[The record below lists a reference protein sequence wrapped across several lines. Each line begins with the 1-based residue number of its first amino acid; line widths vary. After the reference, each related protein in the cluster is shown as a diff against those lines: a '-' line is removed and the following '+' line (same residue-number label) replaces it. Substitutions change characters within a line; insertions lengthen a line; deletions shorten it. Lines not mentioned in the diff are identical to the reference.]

1 MLSHDPI
8 PSLKWGAM
16 TMGFVPP
23 AAGWPAS
30 IGVGD
35 RVAFTFRPKG
45 VGEFEI
51 VSVTPAVGCV
61 RSGRAGA
68 CAEGPACRSRPG
80 RRGEAMIARII
91 RWSLANRF
99 LVLLVTVI
107 VTAWGAWAVSHA
119 PLDALPD
126 LSDVQ
131 VIIRTTY
138 PGQAPQIVEN
148 QVTYPL
154 TTTMMSVPGAK
165 NVRGYS
171 FFGDSFVYVLFD
183 DGTDPYWARSRV
195 LEYLNQVQGRLPR
208 EAKPALG
215 PDATG
220 VGWIYEYALVD
231 RSGKHDLAEL
241 RALQDWFLKYELK
254 SVPNVAEVASVGGMV
269 RQYQIVLDPER
280 LRAYRITHSRVI
292 EAVQKANQE
301 TGGSVLELGEAE
313 YMVRASG
320 YLKTLD
326 DFRKIPVFT
335 SEAGVPVRL
344 GDVARV
350 QVGPEARRGIAELDG
365 QGETVGGIIVMRSGK
380 NALETIDA
388 VKAKLASLK
397 AGLPEGVEIVPV
409 YDRSTLI
416 RNAVRNL
423 AEKLVE
429 EFAVVALVCV
439 AFLFHLRSAFVA
451 IVSLPIGVLMAFI
464 VMHYQG
470 VNANIM
476 SLGGIAIAIGAMVD
490 AAVVMIENAHKHVE
504 RWRHAHGGQA
514 PAGADQWRVVGDAAV
529 EVGPAL
535 FFCLLII
542 TLSFIPVFML
552 EAQEGR
558 LFSPLAFTKTYA
570 MAASAILAIT
580 LVPVLMGYLIRGR
593 IPDEQRNPLNRVLIA
608 LYRPLLEV
616 VLRFPGT
623 TVVVAIA
630 LAALTVFPAAKLGGE
645 FLPPLDEGDLLYMPS
660 ALPGLGTGKAAELL
674 QQTDALIKSVPEVA
688 SVFGKA
694 GRAETATD
702 PAPLE
707 MFETAIQF
715 KPKSEWR
722 PGMTPDKLVAE
733 LDRIVRVPGLS
744 NIWVPPIRNRI
755 DMLATGIKSPVG
767 VKVSGPDLAEIDRVT
782 GEIER
787 IVKPVAGVSSAL
799 AERLTGGRY
808 LDVTID
814 RDRAARYGLNIA
826 DVQEVVASA
835 IGGDNVGE
843 TVEGL
848 RRFPI
853 NVRYPREYRDSVE
866 RLRELP
872 IQTER
877 GAQIRLGDV
886 ADVRISDGAPML
898 KSENARLSGWVYVD
912 LAGRDLKSAVRDM
925 QAEVAAKVK
934 LPPGYSVSWSGQFE
948 YLERATARLK
958 VVVPFTLMIVFVL
971 LYLTFRR
978 FDEALL
984 IMAALPFALVGG
996 IWLLWLLGHNV
1007 SVASGVG
1014 FIALAGVAAEF
1025 GVIMLLYLKQA
1036 WEARVADGRATDADL
1051 LDAIR
1056 EGAVLRVRPKA
1067 MTVAV
1072 IFAGLLPIMVSHGTG
1087 SEVMQRIAAPM
1098 VGGMVTAPLLSMLV
1112 IPAVYLL
1119 LRRRARRGRPLDV
1132 AVQPA

>member
-1 MLSHDPI
+1 
-8 PSLKWGAM
+8 
-16 TMGFVPP
+16 
-23 AAGWPAS
+23 
-30 IGVGD
+30 
-35 RVAFTFRPKG
+35 
-45 VGEFEI
+45 
-51 VSVTPAVGCV
+51 
-61 RSGRAGA
+61 
-68 CAEGPACRSRPG
+68 
-80 RRGEAMIARII
+80 MIARII

-99 LVLLVTVI
+99 LVLLVTAI

-231 RSGKHDLAEL
+231 RSGKHDLSEL

-365 QGETVGGIIVMRSGK
+365 QGEAVGGIIVMRSGK

-388 VKAKLASLK
+388 VKAKLKSLE

-429 EFAVVALVCV
+429 EFVVVALVCV

-514 PAGADQWRVVGDAAV
+514 PTGADQWRVVGDAAV

-593 IPDEQRNPLNRVLIA
+593 IPDEHRNPLNRVLIA

-787 IVKPVAGVSSAL
+787 VVKPVAGVSSAL

-835 IGGDNVGE
+835 IGGDNIGE

-877 GAQIRLGDV
+877 GAQIRLSDV

-948 YLERATARLK
+948 YLERATARLQ

-1036 WEARVADGRATDADL
+1036 WEARIADGRATDADL

-1119 LRRRARRGRPLDV
+1119 LRRRGLPRATKAGAGPEPSV
-1132 AVQPA
+1132 ASPAPAS